1 MQYERRVKK
10 FAHPCNGGK
19 VSIEQLMQAFKG
31 THVFDALCNPKS
43 VVYKLINS
51 PFFKELNM
59 THVKKNKDW
68 FRSQKKLIQTKE
80 SDDDSADEDI
90 KMTPYPIPRI
100 STARDG

>member
-1 MQYERRVKK
+1 
-10 FAHPCNGGK
+10 
-19 VSIEQLMQAFKG
+19 
-31 THVFDALCNPKS
+31 
-43 VVYKLINS
+43 
-51 PFFKELNM
+51 M

-80 SDDDSADEDI
+80 SDDDSADEDM